1 MKVDKISLK
10 WKLFAYIVLF
20 AVVIIL
26 IFSLFQIFL
35 LDGFY
40 RRTKTNDINSLTD
53 NIVSELKNSLETNN
67 ILDIDDNKLKEKLT
81 NLSNDEEAS
90 IYIFKYDKNSNLKTL
105 IFESSKGGSYSLITT
120 ESIKNEIWEKAEKV
134 KKDYFY
140 VIFTENPDPMFQTMV
155 TEDSSAQEKDYLICG
170 KFFEDTTYTYM
181 VIVDSRL
188 TPVGPA
194 VSAMK
199 TQITYI
205 SVIVVILAIVV
216 ALLLSRSI
224 SKPIIAMNN
233 TAKKMAKGNLDVVFE
248 GKGYSEITDLN
259 STLNYTVEELKK
271 TEKLQRELLANVS
284 HDLRT
289 PLTLISG
296 YAEMMKDIPEE
307 KTEEN
312 VQIIIDETKRLS
324 LLVNDLLNLS
334 RIKARTEPLNIV
346 EFDITSLLTEIVNRQ
361 NKFIENYQIK
371 INLLANDE
379 EVIVNADIS
388 KVEQVIYN
396 FINNAINYSGNSK
409 QIDVIQEKKD
419 DKVII
424 KVKDY
429 GIGIKKEHLDFIWQR
444 YYRVD
449 KGLQRSN
456 QGTGLGLSIIKEI
469 LEYHGFNYGV
479 ESEIGVGSTFYFEMP
494 IIEKLK

>member
-1 MKVDKISLK
+1 MKTDKISLK

-40 RRTKTNDINSLTD
+40 RRTKTKDINSLTN
-53 NIVSELKNSLETNN
+53 NIVSV
-67 ILDIDDNKLKEKLT
+67 IDDSLSNNNNFNVENSNLKEKLT
-81 NLSNDEEAS
+81 SLSNDEEGS
-90 IYIFKYDKNSNLKTL
+90 IYIFKKNNSSIDL
-105 IFESSKGGSYSLITT
+105 IFESSKGGSYQLITT
-120 ESIKNEIWEKAEKV
+120 SIITNEIWEKAIKV
-134 KKDYFY
+134 KNDFFY

-155 TEDSSAQEKDYLICG
+155 TEDSNAQEKDYLICG
-170 KFFEDTTYTYM
+170 KFFEDSEYEYM

-205 SVIVVILAIVV
+205 SIIVVILAIVV

-233 TAKKMAKGNLDVVFE
+233 TAKKMAKGNLDVIFE

-259 STLNYTVEELKK
+259 NTLNYTVEELKK
-271 TEKLQRELLANVS
+271 TENLQRELLANVS

-324 LLVNDLLNLS
+324 LLVNDLLSLS
-334 RIKARTEPLNIV
+334 RIKARTDPLNLV
-346 EFDITSLLTEIVNRQ
+346 EFDISELLDQIVKRQ
-361 NKFIENYQIK
+361 NKLIENSHIQ
-371 INLLANDE
+371 INLQQDE
-379 EVIVNADIS
+379 KNIVVKADIR
-388 KVEQVIYN
+388 KIEQVIYN
-396 FINNAINYSGNSK
+396 FINNAINYSGESK
-409 QIDVIQEKKD
+409 KVDVIQEFQD

-449 KGLQRSN
+449 KGLQRSS

-479 ESEIGVGSTFYFEMP
+479 ESEVGQGSTFYFEIP
-494 IIEKLK
+494 LEKNK